1 MLLTFLI
8 LNYGCINLKVFTT
21 EQLMTF
27 TSYDEM
33 ANQLLEQ
40 KMSNT
45 YTHVQRNTPSLW
57 RRLYCDLFVLRLSC
71 FRYILGDPLRLFEKH
86 IYFSSQQDII

>member
-1 MLLTFLI
+1 MLLTFVI
-8 LNYGCINLKVFTT
+8 LNYGCINLKVFIS

-27 TSYDEM
+27 TYDEM
-33 ANQLLEQ
+33 ANQWLEQ
-40 KMSNT
+40 KMSNIC
-45 YTHVQRNTPSLW
+45 THIQRDIPSLW

-71 FRYILGDPLRLFEKH
+71 IRYILGDPLRLLGKR